1 MIDWDDLEQRLRK
14 RLTPVDQ
21 IDAQMA
27 RSDHDLNPEWRD
39 TTAKTEYRHAAVL
52 VPIIKRPE
60 EWTVLLT
67 QRAADLPSHA
77 GQVAFPGGRVD
88 PGDLTAVD
96 TALREAHEEVG
107 LELRF
112 VEPLGAIEPYETGT
126 GFRIAPIVGF
136 VTPGF
141 EQKMDT
147 REVADIFEVPFAFL
161 MDPANHEKRE
171 TEFRGQMRSYYAMP
185 YEERFIWGAT
195 AGMIRALYERLYG

>member
-1 MIDWDDLEQRLRK
+1 LIDWTDIEQRLRT
-14 RLTPVDQ
+14 RLTPVDL

-39 TTAKTEYRHAAVL
+39 TTKTGEYRPAAVL
-52 VPIIKRPE
+52 VPIVKRPQA
-60 EWTVLLT
+60 WTMLLT

-96 TALREAHEEVG
+96 TARREAHEEVG
-107 LELRF
+107 LEPRF
-112 VEPLGAIEPYETGT
+112 VEPLGAIEPYQTGT

-136 VTPGF
+136 VAPGF

-161 MDPANHEKRE
+161 MDPANHELRE
-171 TEFRGQMRSYYAMP
+171 AEWRGQRRSYYAMP
-185 YEERFIWGAT
+185 YEDRFIWGAT
-195 AGMIRALYERLYG
+195 AGMIRALYERLYR